1 MERCGFFDARLVDGE
16 FDRTYLA
23 THFASYFASF
33 VGNGVFA
40 GKAQQLQV
48 LANNP
53 NSMSVKV
60 LPGQGWINGYWY
72 ENVEEKILPVDPAD
86 GVLKRIDNVVLR
98 LDFKERKIEAIIV
111 KGENSGS
118 PISPRLK
125 RDTDA
130 FELLLATINVGAS
143 ISKISQPNISDE
155 RPNSSVCGWVT
166 GLINQVSTQDL
177 YEQYQAYYLEFKGK
191 STEEWNN
198 LKESK
203 KSEFEDW
210 FNEIKAQLSGNIA
223 GNLQTQISNL
233 VARADN
239 IESKNSIQDSSIS
252 SLNSAVGAF
261 GDFAEKNKRLF
272 FGSRTVYQSSVQETN
287 ELPMYKYGV
296 KVYLPGCKPY
306 HIPHVYMESR
316 ASFADVAKSYDG
328 YILIFTND
336 ENFGSALIDKI
347 VLERYNEQ

>member
-98 LDFKERKIEAIIV
+98 LDFKERKVEAIIV

-143 ISKISQPNISDE
+143 ISKISQLNISDE

-203 KSEFEDW
+203 KSEFGDW

-239 IESKNSIQDSSIS
+239 IESKNNIQDSSIS
-252 SLNSAVGAF
+252 DLKSKMLSVEQFVNNRSILAF
-261 GDFAEKNKRLF
+261 SDILI
-272 FGSRTVYQSSVQETN
+272 SQSSIQEVYDMP
-287 ELPMYKYGV
+287 LYKYGIKVFLAGCTANHVPNVYFENCVFFSDVV
-296 KVYLPGCKPY
+296 K
-306 HIPHVYMESR
+306 
-316 ASFADVAKSYDG
+316 SFDG
-328 YILIFTND
+328 FIMLYTND
-336 ENFGSALIDKI
+336 KNFGSVTLKRV
-347 VLERYNEQ
+347 VLKRGSDS

>member
-98 LDFKERKIEAIIV
+98 LDFKERKVEAIIV

-239 IESKNSIQDSSIS
+239 IESKNNIQDSSIS
-252 SLNSAVGAF
+252 DLKSKMLSVEQFVNNRSILAFSDILISQSLIQ
-261 GDFAEKNKRLF
+261 E
-272 FGSRTVYQSSVQETN
+272 VYDMP
-287 ELPMYKYGV
+287 LYKYGIKVFLAGCTANHVPNVYFENCVFFSDVV
-296 KVYLPGCKPY
+296 K
-306 HIPHVYMESR
+306 
-316 ASFADVAKSYDG
+316 SFDG
-328 YILIFTND
+328 FIMLYTND
-336 ENFGSALIDKI
+336 KNFGSVTLKRV
-347 VLERYNEQ
+347 VLKKGE